1 MWIIINN
8 VVVMLKYF
16 MIKIG
21 IVGMFIL
28 DDFKLILK
36 RIGEDFFF

>member
-21 IVGMFIL
+21 IVGMFIF

-36 RIGEDFFF
+36 RIGEDFFL